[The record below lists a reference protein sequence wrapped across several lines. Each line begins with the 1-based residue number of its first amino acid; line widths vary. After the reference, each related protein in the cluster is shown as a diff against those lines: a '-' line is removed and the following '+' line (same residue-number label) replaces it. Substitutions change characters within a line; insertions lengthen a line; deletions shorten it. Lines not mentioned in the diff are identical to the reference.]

1 MEPKRV
7 ETDHEFKSL
16 IAEGFVI
23 VDFYADWYTFLYSI
37 VLSAVLFLKFIP

>member
-1 MEPKRV
+1 MEPKHV
-7 ETDHEFKSL
+7 ESDNEFKSL

-37 VLSAVLFLKFIP
+37 VLSAVFFFKFIP